1 MEAKQIQ
8 ERLKEANAK
17 VKTLASGRDQII
29 HDAGI
34 EKQKLTQAYENLR
47 QYGIEAET
55 MTEAELQGMAS
66 KLQAQLTEWLQSIE
80 EQLTKGDAL
89 MKEYQELQEN

>member
-8 ERLKEANAK
+8 ERLKEATAR
-17 VKTLASGRDQII
+17 VKTLANGRDQII

-34 EKQKLTQAYENLR
+34 EKQKLTQAYENLH

-55 MTEAELQGMAS
+55 MTEAELQ
-66 KLQAQLTEWLQSIE
+66 KLANELQTQLADWLQSIE

-89 MKEYQELQEN
+89 MKEYQQLQEN